1 MAIGHRAKCIAQV
14 FIYGVLSIALAMV
27 VFSSPLGKHLIGSD
41 YQDEHVQI
49 SGDDPAAVQAS
60 RRPGDSRFGRELV
73 RSSSMPAYQDA
84 RASLRQLN
92 RTRTEL
98 LRIAAEHQVDRLN
111 QASEDYRTSVQ
122 DFRDAIHQL
131 RVRVE
136 PQMYHHLVGRLMSER
151 SPDRS
156 WQHEFSV
163 TEERLADQHR
173 EPIR

>member
-1 MAIGHRAKCIAQV
+1 
-14 FIYGVLSIALAMV
+14 
-27 VFSSPLGKHLIGSD
+27 
-41 YQDEHVQI
+41 
-49 SGDDPAAVQAS
+49 
-60 RRPGDSRFGRELV
+60 
-73 RSSSMPAYQDA
+73 MPAYQDA